1 MTPVSVTPH
10 GGTTATARAVGW
22 TRLASDLGVQV
33 YPDGAVQFRA
43 ARGGW
48 YTIRVAFP
56 GRLWQA
62 EGYLPPRAILTVR
75 PDSPAP
81 TLGLLRPFG
90 HDYDWSTGGVQGI
103 SPCGEPGTVHDHDGI
118 VQRHAVGLF
127 DMATGKLRDPDS
139 VPRAGYYRLTRG
151 WSKVSQLPE
160 FCGPSLVSTDPDAR
174 APRDATSIPSAGFA
188 LRSEVLDWYP
198 INGEHLERA
207 FSRGLLLLSD
217 PIVRDDMRAIACD
230 VRVAWDS
237 AREAEIKTLPPGWG
251 CGDTGRDFAHSG
263 YLLAICEAME
273 NPVGRWLGNL
283 VGVTPTARM
292 RRIAKHVQHR
302 VSKLLQRLQSSW
314 FYGNPHPW
322 PILPSGQ
329 PAPAGNS
336 GVNPAVDV
344 AQKIEADLQVVTL
357 EALGMKREMV
367 MLARVLLAGGPF
379 GKMKWLSTD
388 TGIGVGVHGPDSFHV
403 WPALGAWARVEREPA
418 IAAMKLWPVPK
429 SPDKGGTHGPF
440 SNRDD
445 LLAALRAAKQP
456 GLTKWAEEALVA

>member
-10 GGTTATARAVGW
+10 GGTTATASAVGW

-62 EGYLPPRAILTVR
+62 EGYLPPRAFPTIR
-75 PDSPAP
+75 PDSPAA

-90 HDYDWSTGGVQGI
+90 HDYDWSDGGVQGI

-118 VQRHAVGLF
+118 MQRHAVGLF

-160 FCGPSLVSTDPDAR
+160 FCGQAVFSSDPDAR
-174 APRDATSIPSAGFA
+174 APRDATSIPADGAA
-188 LRSEVLDWYP
+188 LRSAVLAWYP

-207 FSRGLLLLSD
+207 FAHALLLLGD
-217 PIVRDDMRAIACD
+217 PIVRDDLRAIACD
-230 VRVAWDS
+230 VRVAWDA
-237 AREAEIKTLPPGWG
+237 AREAEIKTLPQGWG

-263 YLLAICEAME
+263 YILAVCERME

-283 VGVTPTARM
+283 VGTSATARM
-292 RRIAKHVQHR
+292 RRIAKHVQHKKT
-302 VSKLLQRLQSSW
+302 KLLQRLQEAW
-314 FYGNPHPW
+314 FYGQPHPW
-322 PILPSGQ
+322 GDPRPPPLGVSG
-329 PAPAGNS
+329 S
-336 GVNPAVDV
+336 GVAHGVDV

-357 EALGMKREMV
+357 EALGLKREAA
-367 MLARVLLAGGPF
+367 MLARAVLAGGPF

-429 SPDKGGTHGPF
+429 SIDKGGTHGPF

-456 GLTKWAEEALVA
+456 GLTRWAEEALVA